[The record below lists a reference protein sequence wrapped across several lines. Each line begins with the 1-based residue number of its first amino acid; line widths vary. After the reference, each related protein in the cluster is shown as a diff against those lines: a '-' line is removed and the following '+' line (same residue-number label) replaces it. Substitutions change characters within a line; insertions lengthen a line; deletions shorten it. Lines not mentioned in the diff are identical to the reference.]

1 MDSSEDAI
9 IGKTLEGLIT
19 SWNQGPSGC
28 MAIRPTRVIGQP
40 IALLAPPDRPDEVPD
55 ILARLARVKPL
66 KTMRPSESAR
76 DGQVIPVSLAILPL
90 SDLSGAI
97 IGASTIARDITVQKQ
112 AEAEVERRRRETEM
126 LADLAQSLSASLDLD
141 TVLQRVV
148 AGAQELCASERAI
161 LMLRDPDSLTS

>member
-1 MDSSEDAI
+1 
-9 IGKTLEGLIT
+9 
-19 SWNQGPSGC
+19 
-28 MAIRPTRVIGQP
+28 MAIRPTRSLASRSRSWPRQIVQMRSP
-40 IALLAPPDRPDEVPD
+40 IFLPVSLE
-55 ILARLARVKPL
+55 VKPL
-66 KTMRPSESAR
+66 KYETLRVRR

-161 LMLRDPDSLTS
+161 LMLRDPTLTS